1 VTDDDLIAATLIR
14 EGGYRNV
21 PGDAGGPTNFGITAA
36 SWGRYL
42 GLIRPATAAEVQ
54 AITHD
59 QAVAFYRAALEQSPF
74 RVIASLPL
82 RVQLWDFGVNS
93 SDARALR
100 WLQRL
105 LQVPVSGTLDD
116 RTLRAITAASPF
128 LLNEAL
134 VGARARM
141 LRGGV
146 KDGSIPASDQNG
158 LLDRA
163 FRFSQIVV

>member
-1 VTDDDLIAATLIR
+1 MTDDDLIAATLIR
-14 EGGYRNV
+14 EGGYRNK

-42 GLIRPATAAEVQ
+42 GLIGPATPDEVE
-54 AITHD
+54 AITRE
-59 QAVAFYRAALEQSPF
+59 QAVAFYRTALEHSAF
-74 RVIASLPL
+74 RPITYLPL

-93 SDARALR
+93 GEALAIR
-100 WLQRL
+100 WLQRVV
-105 LQVPVSGTLDD
+105 QVPVTGVLDD
-116 RTLRAITAASPF
+116 RTLRAVASAPPF

-141 LRGGV
+141 IRGAARAGT
-146 KDGSIPASDQNG
+146 IPIDDQDG